1 MTRAVLLADDRRSA
15 LATIAGRA
23 REAVQAGVAAVLVH
37 DADGLEVV
45 VAPTARC
52 AGPSPA
58 LIESL
63 FDAARARPA
72 IVDISSEGL
81 GTAIVARTVA
91 SKHTCGVLVVAR
103 KLKARRFTQSDARLL
118 APFAAETSLILTI
131 AAARRDLERGMLQ
144 KDRTRISRELHDGVI
159 QSLYGIGL
167 VVESIRKEAL
177 RPSVKDQLSGV
188 TQTVNVV
195 IDDLRAYINDLTP
208 ASLAKRGLGSELR
221 SLVSEFQTSTGVIP
235 TVRLDEHIGEIG
247 AALGRDMVQI
257 AREALANVAKHA
269 KASRVSVSVDCDPH
283 NVRLEIVDDGRGITP
298 GQGSRGRGLENILLR
313 AQAWGGVAEIGRY
326 GGIGTTVRVTVPLGG
341 KDAPGSAEGPI
352 RPSGTLAIAG

>member
-23 REAVQAGVAAVLVH
+23 REALQAAVAAVLVH
-37 DADGLEVV
+37 DADGLEIVL
-45 VAPTARC
+45 APSSRWTS
-52 AGPSPA
+52 PSSA
-58 LIESL
+58 LVESL
-63 FDAARARPA
+63 FAASRARPA
-72 IVDISSEGL
+72 LVDISSEGL

-91 SKHTCGVLVVAR
+91 SKHRRAMLVVAR
-103 KLKARRFTQSDARLL
+103 KPKARRFTESDTRLL
-118 APFAAETSLILTI
+118 TPFVTETSLILTI

-144 KDRTRISRELHDGVI
+144 KDRMRISRELHDGVI

-167 VVESIRKEAL
+167 VVEGIRKQSV

-208 ASLAKRGLGSELR
+208 ASLVKRGLRSELC

-235 TVRLDEHIGEIG
+235 AVRLDEHVDEIG
-247 AALGRDMVQI
+247 AELGRDMVQI

-269 KASRVSVSVDCDPH
+269 GASRVALNVDCDPRTI
-283 NVRLEIVDDGRGITP
+283 RLEIVDDGRGITP
-298 GQGSRGRGLENILLR
+298 NLASRGRGLENIVLR
-313 AQAWGGVAEIGRY
+313 AQAWGGVAEIGHY
-326 GGIGTTVRVTVPLGG
+326 GGIGTTVRVTVPFGG
-341 KDAPGSAEGPI
+341 QDAPGSAEGPV
-352 RPSGTLAIAG
+352 RRSGTLAIAG